1 MGKIKTELMKR
12 IAEELIEKYP
22 QSFSV
27 EFEQNKQFLKGVNLD
42 VSKRLR
48 NRIAGYITSL
58 TKIKQAPTVEEAPQP
73 AVEEAM

>member
-58 TKIKQAPTVEEAPQP
+58 TKIKQAPPVEEAPQP